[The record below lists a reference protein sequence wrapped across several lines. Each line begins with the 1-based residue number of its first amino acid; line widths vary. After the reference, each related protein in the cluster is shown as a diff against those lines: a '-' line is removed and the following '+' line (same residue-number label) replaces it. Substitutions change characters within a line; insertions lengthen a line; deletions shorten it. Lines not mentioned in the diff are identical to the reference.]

1 MFEKDLLAGK
11 RILVTGGGSGLGAA
25 MGRRFL
31 ELGAELLIC
40 GRRLELLETTAA
52 WMRGDTGGE
61 VTPIRCDIRAGGAV
75 DAMMDALW
83 HDAPIDV
90 LVNNA
95 AATFIAQ
102 TEHLS
107 FRAADAILG
116 PTLHGTMY
124 CTLASGKRWI
134 GARHKGV
141 VLSILS
147 TSTITGR
154 AFTVPSAM
162 AKSAI
167 LAMTKSLAVEWGPKG
182 IRTVAIAPGAFP
194 TAGASGQLRPEGRD
208 ENWASRNP
216 LGRVGQHR
224 ELADLASFLVSDFAG
239 YINGEMI
246 VQDGGAH
253 LRSSGGKCDALWA
266 DEPCRSAGR
275 AAESVNGHC
284 QAGAGKT
291 GRRKTGR
298 WKTLGRKARRRKTRN
313 QACRRWRGADA
324 DRAVRHLGRLHR
336 DA

>member
-1 MFEKDLLAGK
+1 MRNRTMFEKGLLKGK

-31 ELGAELLIC
+31 ELGADLIIC
-40 GRRLELLETTAA
+40 GRRLELLEATAA
-52 WMRGDTGGE
+52 EMRRDPGGK
-61 VTPIRCDIRAGGAV
+61 VAAFKCDIRDGGAV
-75 DAMMDALW
+75 DAMLDQVW
-83 HDAPIDV
+83 RDAPLDV

-107 FRAADAILG
+107 FRAADAILA
-116 PTLHGTMY
+116 PTLHGAMY
-124 CTLASGKRWI
+124 CTLGAGRRWI
-134 GARHKGV
+134 ESKHKGV

-194 TAGASGQLRPEGRD
+194 TPGASGQLRPEGRD
-208 ENWASRNP
+208 DNWASRNP

-224 ELADLASFLVSDFAG
+224 ELADLASFLVSDSGG
-239 YINGEMI
+239 YINGEMV

-253 LRSSGGKCDALWA
+253 LRGSGAEDLLQWSDAQW
-266 DEPCRSAGR
+266 EKQR
-275 AAESVNGHC
+275 AAQPKS
-284 QAGAGKT
+284 
-291 GRRKTGR
+291 
-298 WKTLGRKARRRKTRN
+298 
-313 QACRRWRGADA
+313 
-324 DRAVRHLGRLHR
+324 
-336 DA
+336 

>member
-1 MFEKDLLAGK
+1 MFEKGLLKAK

-31 ELGAELLIC
+31 ELGADLVIC
-40 GRRLELLETTAA
+40 GRRLEVLEATAA
-52 WMRGDTGGE
+52 EMRANGGK
-61 VTPIRCDIRAGGAV
+61 VSMQRCDIRDGAQV
-75 DAMMDALW
+75 EAMMDAIW
-83 HDAPIDV
+83 RDGPIDV

-102 TEHLS
+102 TEQLS
-107 FRAADAILG
+107 FRATDAILA

-124 CTLASGKRWI
+124 CTLAAGKRWI
-134 GARHKGV
+134 DGKHKGV

-194 TAGASGQLRPEGRD
+194 TPGATGQLRPEGRD
-208 ENWASRNP
+208 PNWAARNP
-216 LGRVGQHR
+216 LGRAGEHR
-224 ELADLASFLVSDFAG
+224 ELADLASYLISDGAA
-239 YINGEMI
+239 YINGEMV

-253 LRSSGGKCDALWA
+253 LRSSGAEDLLQWTDAQWEA
-266 DEPCRSAGR
+266 QRTAR
-275 AAESVNGHC
+275 AKG
-284 QAGAGKT
+284 
-291 GRRKTGR
+291 
-298 WKTLGRKARRRKTRN
+298 
-313 QACRRWRGADA
+313 
-324 DRAVRHLGRLHR
+324 
-336 DA
+336 